1 MKNYIPLR
9 KYKHP
14 FKETARRDP
23 YRSTLKPKGQPI
35 CPSCRA
41 VSIRGRWLSRRQ
53 LEHQKTP
60 VEPTQE
66 VKCPACRQKEDQFAL
81 GVIEIRGE
89 AWRQNQEEILNTLKN
104 TESIARSRNDQERIL
119 WVKELKTMVKVYV
132 SLPELAR
139 QMGRELENSFQ
150 GFTEYSHSTEE
161 PYLRVRWWSD
171 LPRMKHRPGHALELG
186 VENGAN
192 TQQKQRVQKSR
203 AFRARS
209 RG

>member
-1 MKNYIPLR
+1 MVGESLASNRRMKNYIPLR

-104 TESIARSRNDQERIL
+104 TESIARNRNDQERIL

-150 GFTEYSHSTEE
+150 GFKQPRPIVLLIQIIKSLKYFSKYLNEMSIEEY
-161 PYLRVRWWSD
+161 V
-171 LPRMKHRPGHALELG
+171 
-186 VENGAN
+186 
-192 TQQKQRVQKSR
+192 
-203 AFRARS
+203 
-209 RG
+209 